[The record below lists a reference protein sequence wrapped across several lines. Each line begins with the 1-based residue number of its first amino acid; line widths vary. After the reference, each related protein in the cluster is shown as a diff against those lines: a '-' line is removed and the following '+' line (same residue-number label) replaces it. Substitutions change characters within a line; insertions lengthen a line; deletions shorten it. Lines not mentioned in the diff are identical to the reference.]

1 MSQEEANRI
10 ARAVQRVRRTR
21 SAGLKFG
28 LPTAAVLGAGAAV
41 AIGSIPGGDGTITA
55 CYVTNTDLIQSYSAA
70 PGELRVI
77 DTSQPATLPGAG
89 GPNAQ
94 GACLN
99 GEATI
104 TWNQRGPQGPQ
115 GPQGAIGAKG
125 APGSPLI
132 GTTSFGFGHSA
143 RTFLK
148 LDGIKGESTDHKHK
162 GEIEVESFSL
172 GISGGQGSSGGGGGA
187 GKVSFQSFTITKKLD
202 KASPLLFKAAA
213 KGTHFKEATIVF
225 RKAGKGQQEFLE
237 YKLDQVLISSLQDGT
252 SPKGSPIEQVT
263 FKFAKIEETFLGKNG
278 KPLQTISINVSAQ
291 NKI

>member
-1 MSQEEANRI
+1 MSREEANRI

-21 SAGLKFG
+21 SSGLKLG

-55 CYVTNTDLIQSYSAA
+55 CYVTNTDLIQEYSAA

-77 DTSQPATLPGAG
+77 DTSQPATLPSG

-115 GPQGAIGAKG
+115 GAPGAQGATGPAGA
-125 APGSPLI
+125 PLI
-132 GTTSFGFGHSA
+132 GQTSFGFSGGG

-148 LDGIKGESTDHKHK
+148 LDGIEGESTAKDHK
-162 GEIEVESFSL
+162 GEIEVSSFSI
-172 GISGGQGSSGGGGGA
+172 GASGAQHGSGGGGGA
-187 GKVSFQSFTITKKLD
+187 GKVSFSSFTITKKLD
-202 KASPLLFKAAA
+202 KASPALFKAAA
-213 KGTHFKEATIVF
+213 QGTHFKEATIVF

-237 YKLDQVLISSLQDGT
+237 YKLNSVLISSIQDGT
-252 SPKGSPIEQVT
+252 SQKASPIEQVT
-263 FKFAKIEETFLGKNG
+263 FKFAKIEETFLGRNG

-291 NKI
+291 NKLN